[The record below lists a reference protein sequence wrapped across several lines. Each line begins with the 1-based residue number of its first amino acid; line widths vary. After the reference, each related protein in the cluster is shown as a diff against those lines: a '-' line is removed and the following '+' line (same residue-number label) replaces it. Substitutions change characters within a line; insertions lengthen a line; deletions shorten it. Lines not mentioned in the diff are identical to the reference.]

1 MKVSAYT
8 KRRNQKIIK
17 IYIEMLTTE
26 CYTTYSYR
34 CLYGVNCTLFEI
46 SAGVFGR
53 FGCVSVLYRD
63 DLLVIYT
70 SF

>member
-1 MKVSAYT
+1 MKLSAYT

-46 SAGVFGR
+46 SVGR
-53 FGCVSVLYRD
+53 FNGSAAFRYY
-63 DLLVIYT
+63 IGTTYW
-70 SF
+70 